1 MNTIN
6 HSKVQV
12 TCRPCPPEEFAG
24 RFAERTQLIDIMRL
38 AIQQGQTILIT
49 GARGSGKTSFLDW
62 AEYEIQNKPGGLESP
77 AIKIEFP
84 ETPGMILTSYKKI
97 LTELQGHRKF
107 GWFKKALANSKVKKS
122 IEVLLRILES
132 ASPLA
137 GPAGVVIKTGA
148 AATRGL
154 LPGETVDDSLL
165 PSSFLTTLRSLSG
178 ELKNN
183 QILTLLYDEVQWSS
197 EPDLHLL
204 KYLIRNLPPRIVL
217 IISFRLETKSMAKY
231 IELRQELDR
240 FDYAEIR
247 LSGMKADEIKDFA
260 MLRYGLSIDDQT
272 TEFLILNL
280 DDPLCLVSCFNLLQR
295 SNRELNLVNVQ
306 EILPDAVDPARAIYS
321 ELDQKWKDRLNSLC
335 VLHPP
340 LPLSLIACMLK
351 IENTTITR
359 LQDELNQSIVFRRLE
374 REAYDFAHHSLR
386 EYKRNELPESVMIQ
400 LHVQAARCF
409 EVMGDTAP
417 DEWLVDISLAEH
429 LFLGQEYEKAL
440 ELNLRLGGLLYDRF
454 DYDSALQLTERAKTC
469 AEKTND
475 KIMLTGALH
484 QKGMILQSTYKF
496 RDSLAAYNKSLEIE
510 QEIGDRA
517 GEASTLHQIGR
528 VYQLTNRFEE
538 ALENYNKSL
547 EIKREIGNR
556 AGEAST
562 LHQIGRVYEETNRFE
577 EALENYNKS
586 LEIEQEIGDRAGE
599 AQTLH
604 QIGMVYEETNRF
616 EEALENYNKSLEIKR
631 EIGNRAYE
639 AQTLHQIGRVYEE
652 TNRFEEALENYNKSL
667 EMEREI
673 GNKSGEAISVQ
684 TIKTLKEKM
693 QKNQN

>member
-1 MNTIN
+1 MNTRN
-6 HSKVQV
+6 HGKVQV
-12 TCRPCPPEEFAG
+12 SYGPCPPEEFAG
-24 RFAERTQLIDIMRL
+24 RFAERTKLIDIMPM
-38 AIQQGQTILIT
+38 AIPQGQTILIT
-49 GARGSGKTSFLDW
+49 GARGSGKTSFIDW

-77 AIKIEFP
+77 AIKIDFL
-84 ETPGMILTSYKKI
+84 ETPGMVFTSYKDL

-107 GWFKKALANSKVKKS
+107 GWFKKTLGNSKVKKS
-122 IEVLLRILES
+122 IAVLLGILEN

-148 AATRGL
+148 AATRES
-154 LPGETVDDSLL
+154 LPGEAVDYSQLL
-165 PSSFLTTLRSLSG
+165 SSFLTTLRSLSG

-183 QILTLLYDEVQWSS
+183 QTLTIICDDVQWSS

-204 KYLIRNLPPRIVL
+204 KDMIRNLPPRIVF

-240 FDYAEIR
+240 FGYAEIR

-272 TEFLILNL
+272 TEFLRLNR

-295 SNRELNLVNVQ
+295 SNREPNLVNVQ
-306 EILPDAVDPARAIYS
+306 EILQDTIDPARAIYFG
-321 ELDQKWKDRLNSLC
+321 LDQKWKDRLNSLC
-335 VLHPP
+335 VLHSP

-351 IENTTITR
+351 IENTKITR
-359 LQDELNQSIVFRRLE
+359 LQDELNQSVVFRRLE

-386 EYKRNELPESVMIQ
+386 EYRRNELPESVMIQ
-400 LHVQAARCF
+400 LHVQATRCF

-417 DEWLVDISLAEH
+417 DKWLVDISLAEH

-440 ELNLRLGGLLYDRF
+440 ELNLRLGDLLYDRF
-454 DYDSALQLTERAKTC
+454 DYVSALQLTERAKTC

-475 KIMLTGALH
+475 KIMLAGSLH

-496 RDSLAAYNKSLEIE
+496 RDSLAAYNKSLEI
-510 QEIGDRA
+510 
-517 GEASTLHQIGR
+517 
-528 VYQLTNRFEE
+528 
-538 ALENYNKSL
+538 
-547 EIKREIGNR
+547 KREIGNR
-556 AGEAST
+556 AGEVGT
-562 LHQIGRVYEETNRFE
+562 LHQIGRVYEETNRFD
-577 EALENYNKS
+577 EALENYKKS
-586 LEIEQEIGDRAGE
+586 LEIE
-599 AQTLH
+599 
-604 QIGMVYEETNRF
+604 
-616 EEALENYNKSLEIKR
+616 R

-639 AQTLHQIGRVYEE
+639 AQTLHQIGRVYQLK
-652 TNRFEEALENYNKSL
+652 NRFDEALGNYNKSL
-667 EMEREI
+667 EIEREI

-693 QKNQN
+693 QKKQN